1 LTCTLDA
8 SLVLLLGQDR
18 GQDPRAPRFQAIYAD
33 LAEHFTFVAPEL
45 LAYELASAIHG
56 KNRVAGKGLAVRHH
70 QVEDALA
77 PIVLFP
83 TRAEAR
89 LRIGDLVERHGL
101 TAYDA
106 AYLEM
111 AERLGGVL
119 ATEDERLHR
128 VGVKVL
134 GAKRALR
141 LAGLEKAVA
150 QT

>member
-1 LTCTLDA
+1 MTCTLDA
-8 SLVLLLGQDR
+8 SLVLLLGQSGDE
-18 GQDPRAPRFQAIYAD
+18 DPRAPRFQAIYGH

-45 LAYELASAIHG
+45 LAYELASAVHG
-56 KNRVAGKGLAVRHH
+56 KNRTRGGSLPERHR
-70 QVEDALA
+70 QVEDALS
-77 PIVLFP
+77 PIVLLP

-89 LRIGDLVERHGL
+89 LRIGELVEKHGL
-101 TAYDA
+101 SAYDA
-106 AYLEM
+106 AYLEI

-141 LAGLEKAVA
+141 LAGLGRLVEGS
-150 QT
+150 